1 MRVSR
6 AKITAVYRPCGRFS
20 TGNKPFN
27 LDQKICRLQMLPSG
41 FFFSMKQPTKLRKIW
56 KFWLPKQ
63 TQKMGSF
70 GKWVFHASFWVSRNG
85 TRALHDTNHAKARRC
100 SYRVN
105 LDTKKPPSWALLE
118 KDDYGHYGCSQLM
131 WHPQKQLNLWT
142 TVTRNS
148 EVRARSLTPGC
159 SWNDPTWSNHT
170 FVPPSCSIDRVSPN
184 FNCSILISFQDIF
197 PKKELIP
204 SVSSRLLCT
213 CAYTCVVE

>member
-1 MRVSR
+1 
-6 AKITAVYRPCGRFS
+6 
-20 TGNKPFN
+20 
-27 LDQKICRLQMLPSG
+27 MLPRVFFQWSNPPNSEKSENSDSQKNPKNG
-41 FFFSMKQPTKLRKIW
+41 FLW
-56 KFWLPKQ
+56 
-63 TQKMGSF
+63 KMG
-70 GKWVFHASFWVSRNG
+70 VPNSFWVSRNG

-105 LDTKKPPSWALLE
+105 LDTKKTPSWALLE

-131 WHPQKQLNLWT
+131 WHPPKKNKLNLWT
-142 TVTRNS
+142 TVTRNSEAS

-170 FVPPSCSIDRVSPN
+170 FVPASCSIDRVSSN
-184 FNCSILISFQDIF
+184 FNCSILISFGDI
-197 PKKELIP
+197 KKKKLIP